1 MSETKKNYRIWQ
13 AVKDGP
19 ATMVTPEAAFLI
31 GSKNNFIAAHKDG
44 LSIVGKGIT
53 FGTSG
58 EQIRQGGLFVN
69 MNDFVR
75 MIPST
80 ISTPIPPQM
89 PMPPMGMVASIM
101 KDLPFFMAMVAGA
114 AAGGS

>member
-1 MSETKKNYRIWQ
+1 MSDTKKQFRIWQ

-31 GSKNNFIAAHKDG
+31 GSKNNFIAAHKNG
-44 LSIVGKGIT
+44 LALIGKGIT

-58 EQIRQGGLFVN
+58 EQIRQGGLFVG

-80 ISTPIPPQM
+80 ITTPIPPQM
-89 PMPPMGMVASIM
+89 PMPPMGMVSSVM
-101 KDLPFFMAMVAGA
+101 KDLPFFIAMMAGA
-114 AAGGS
+114 IAVGV